1 MFALLTLARPAI
13 AATLANRSK
22 DYEWLQDKKAVAER
36 YAKTANKPYAII
48 QHVND
53 EGVTSPVTLLNGPW
67 LYSIVYGENKN
78 ASHVTARGTQ
88 GSFDL
93 SNAVIV
99 FPEGSNETLAKRAD
113 WTFDTSVNILG
124 LQVGVQTKCDSNCKG
139 VVIGSTLLYLAYNAF
154 ETWLGSGTGSASRT
168 DTENKRKRTTWYM
181 YYTMQV
187 ANEYDNQWPSTTD
200 VQGVFWEMMVFQ
212 DKNNLK
218 NYAVSAVQGQAHS
231 FEFDTG
237 RVVVDTSFCLWP
249 SGGSCDTPDYPWAIG
264 SDLGIDTTHDDGKQR
279 ICYGQPLFD
288 KDNGELACNGVNY

>member
-1 MFALLTLARPAI
+1 MFALLTLARPAV

-36 YAKTANKPYAII
+36 YAETANKPYAIVHHI
-48 QHVND
+48 ND
-53 EGVTSPVTLLNGPW
+53 EGVTTPVTLLNGPW
-67 LYSIVYGENKN
+67 LQSIVNGEDKN
-78 ASHVTARGTQ
+78 ASNITARGAQ
-88 GSFDL
+88 GRFDL

-99 FPEGSNETLAKRAD
+99 FPEGSNGTLAKRDD
-113 WTFDTSVNILG
+113 WKFDQSLNILG
-124 LQVGVQTKCDSNCKG
+124 LQ
-139 VVIGSTLLYLAYNAF
+139 LAYNAF
-154 ETWLGSGTGSASRT
+154 DTWLGSGTGSASRT
-168 DTENKRKRTTWYM
+168 DSENKRKRTTWYM

-187 ANEYDNQWPSTTD
+187 ANEYNNQWPSTTD

-237 RVVVDTSFCLWP
+237 RVVVDTPFCLWP
-249 SGGSCDTPDYPWAIG
+249 SGGSCNTPGYPWAIG
-264 SDLGIDTTHDDGKQR
+264 SDLRIDTTHDDGKQR

-288 KDNGELACNGVNY
+288 KDKGELACEEINY